1 MHGEIIRFWHVVEC
15 GLRQR
20 TAPIS
25 AEPFVLYL
33 VDLEWK
39 LGYL

>member
-1 MHGEIIRFWHVVEC
+1 MCGEITRLWYVVGR
-15 GLRQR
+15 GLRQK

-33 VDLEWK
+33 VDLERK